1 MFDMTNIPLS
11 NICVNGKMRKE
22 MAIRIQETSTTSYT
36 YNLSERGGDMKDT
49 VIAVNSLNAEKAF
62 EALARILTAR
72 GEATVTVKSIKK
84 KAEVQKDE
92 TA

>member
-1 MFDMTNIPLS
+1 MKDNAS
-11 NICVNGKMRKE
+11 
-22 MAIRIQETSTTSYT
+22 STTSQT

-49 VIAVNSLNAEKAF
+49 VIAVNSLNVEKAF

-84 KAEVQKDE
+84 KD
-92 TA
+92 

>member
-1 MFDMTNIPLS
+1 
-11 NICVNGKMRKE
+11 
-22 MAIRIQETSTTSYT
+22 
-36 YNLSERGGDMKDT
+36 MKDT

-84 KAEVQKDE
+84 KDEVQKDE

>member
-1 MFDMTNIPLS
+1 M
-11 NICVNGKMRKE
+11 CQWKMKDNAR
-22 MAIRIQETSTTSYT
+22 STTSYT
-36 YNLSERGGDMKDT
+36 YNLPERGGDMKDT
-49 VIAVNSLNAEKAF
+49 VIAVNSLNVEKAF

-84 KAEVQKDE
+84 KDEVQKDE